1 MSEKKKR
8 KAGAGRKKGSVS
20 FCLVPLTELNSKL
33 PTGAIIL
40 VGRKFA
46 ESMGIEGQPVVS
58 TPNMI
63 MPMVT
68 AAKANA
74 VQITNLNDEEA
85 APELS
90 VDNW

>member
-1 MSEKKKR
+1 MSDKKKR
-8 KAGAGRKKGSVS
+8 KSGAGRKKGSVS

-40 VGRKFA
+40 VGRKFC
-46 ESMGIEGQPVVS
+46 ESMGIEGQPVMS
-58 TPNMI
+58 TPSMI
-63 MPMVT
+63 MAMVT
-68 AAKANA
+68 ATKANA
-74 VQITNLNDEEA
+74 VQVTNLNDEET

>member
-8 KAGAGRKKGSVS
+8 KSGAGRKKGSVS

-33 PTGAIIL
+33 SNGAII
-40 VGRKFA
+40 VVSRKFA
-46 ESMGIEGQPVVS
+46 EAMGIEGQPVIS
-58 TPNMI
+58 TPTMM
-63 MPMVT
+63 MPLAT
-68 AAKANA
+68 AAKASA
-74 VQITNLNDEEA
+74 VQVTNLNDKET

>member
-8 KAGAGRKKGSVS
+8 KSGAGRKKGSVS

-33 PTGAIIL
+33 PTGAIII

-46 ESMGIEGQPVVS
+46 ESMGIEGQPIIS

-74 VQITNLNDEEA
+74 VQITNLNDKEV